1 MSTPLLREFQRGVKR
16 CTRQKMSYTD
26 LSMRYSL
33 FTALLA
39 LSAYAAA
46 PDPKAVER
54 GKQQFQQACGFCH
67 GNDATGARGPDLV
80 RSALVNR
87 DQDGK
92 LIGPAVKNGRPDK
105 GMPAFAYTDA
115 QLSDLAA
122 FLHDQVRAAQDSN
135 SVPRDYPVE
144 KLATGD
150 AGAGKTYFFGAGHCD
165 ACHSPTGDLAGIAKR
180 YSPINLE
187 SRFLYPR
194 GVRRSVTVT
203 LPSGEQITGTLALID
218 EFNVALRDGTGWY
231 RSWARDQVNKVDI
244 HDPIE
249 KHRELLY
256 RYTDADMH
264 NLFTYLE
271 TLK

>member
-1 MSTPLLREFQRGVKR
+1 MRFLLFAIIAV
-16 CTRQKMSYTD
+16 
-26 LSMRYSL
+26 
-33 FTALLA
+33 
-39 LSAYAAA
+39 SAFAAA

-67 GNDATGARGPDLV
+67 GPDATGGRGPDLV

-105 GMPAFAYTDA
+105 GMPAFDYTEA
-115 QLSDLAA
+115 QLADLAA
-122 FLHDQVRAAQDSN
+122 FLHAQVRAALDSN

-144 KLATGD
+144 KLATGT
-150 AGAGKTYFFGAGHCD
+150 AAAGKEYLYGAGHCD
-165 ACHSPTGDLAGIAKR
+165 SCHSPTGDLAGIAKR
-180 YSPINLE
+180 YSPLNLE

-194 GVRRSVTVT
+194 GARRSVTVT
-203 LPSGEQITGTLALID
+203 LPSGEQVSGTLAQMD
-218 EFNVALRDGTGWY
+218 EFDVALRDGTGWY
-231 RSWARDQVNKVDI
+231 RSWARGQVKNVEV
-244 HDPIE
+244 HDPLD

-256 RYTDADMH
+256 KYTDTDIH

>member
-1 MSTPLLREFQRGVKR
+1 MLVL
-16 CTRQKMSYTD
+16 
-26 LSMRYSL
+26 
-33 FTALLA
+33 TAFGA
-39 LSAYAAA
+39 S
-46 PDPKAVER
+46 PDPKSVER
-54 GKQQFQQACGFCH
+54 GKQLFQQACGFCH

-80 RSALVNR
+80 RSALVNH
-87 DQDGK
+87 DSGGK
-92 LIGPAVKNGRPDK
+92 LIGPAVKDGRPDK
-105 GMPAFAYTDA
+105 GMPAFSYTDA
-115 QLSDLAA
+115 QLADLTA
-122 FLHDQVRAAQDSN
+122 FLHEQVRAALDSN
-135 SVPRDYPVE
+135 SVPGDYPVE

-150 AGAGKTYFFGAGHCD
+150 AGAGKAYFFGAGHCD

-194 GVRRSVTVT
+194 GARRSVTVT
-203 LPSGEQITGTLALID
+203 LLSGEQASGTLAQID

-231 RSWARDQVNKVDI
+231 RSWPRSQVRVEV
-244 HDPIE
+244 HDPLE

-256 RYTDADMH
+256 KYTDSDIH

>member
-1 MSTPLLREFQRGVKR
+1 MRFLLFAIIAV
-16 CTRQKMSYTD
+16 
-26 LSMRYSL
+26 
-33 FTALLA
+33 
-39 LSAYAAA
+39 SAFAAA

-67 GNDATGARGPDLV
+67 GPDATGGRGPDLV

-105 GMPAFAYTDA
+105 GMPAFDYTEA
-115 QLSDLAA
+115 QLADLAA
-122 FLHDQVRAAQDSN
+122 FLHAQVRAALDSN

-144 KLATGD
+144 KLATGT
-150 AGAGKTYFFGAGHCD
+150 AAAGKEYFFGVGHCD
-165 ACHSPTGDLAGIAKR
+165 SCHSPSGDLAGIAKR
-180 YSPINLE
+180 YSPLNLE

-194 GVRRSVTVT
+194 GARRSVTVT
-203 LPSGEQITGTLALID
+203 LPSGEQVSGTLAQMD
-218 EFNVALRDGTGWY
+218 EFDVALRDGTGWY
-231 RSWARDQVNKVDI
+231 RSWARGQVKNVEV
-244 HDPIE
+244 HDPLD

-256 RYTDADMH
+256 KYTDTDIH